1 MKIIVPTSTDLD
13 LDLPGVETVAISE
26 FGEVPEEHRDAQA
39 AILWGM
45 QARVS
50 KFVDQ
55 LPNVRWYQTLA
66 AGPDGLLGAN
76 LPDDVIVTNGVH
88 FHDRPVAEHA
98 AALTL
103 TLTSRVPE
111 MLQHQREH
119 YWSDFGRPRPL
130 HDGKHVRTTV
140 GANVVVWG
148 FGAIGQQVGRVFDA
162 LGANVTGVAR
172 TGGKRD
178 GFPVVTEADFPQ
190 ILPDTDILVMVLPA
204 SAQTKNI
211 FNQEIVDMLPD
222 RALLINVGRGA
233 TVDEGVLVNALNE
246 GKLGGAGLDV
256 FQVEPL
262 PQDSPLWDFENVV
275 ISPHSAGGRPDG
287 AASRIA
293 HNFQAW
299 QAGDIDSMVGVVRRP
314 N

>member
-1 MKIIVPTSTDLD
+1 MKLIIPTSTPLD
-13 LDLPGVETVAISE
+13 LDLPDVEIVKLSE
-26 FGEVPEEHRDAQA
+26 FEDVPEEHRDAEA
-39 AILWGM
+39 AVLWGM

-66 AGPDGLLGAN
+66 AGPDGLLNSN
-76 LPDDVIVTNGVH
+76 LGDDVVVTNGVH

-103 TLTSRVPE
+103 ALTNRIPE
-111 MLQHQREH
+111 MLEHKREH

-140 GANVVVWG
+140 ESNVVVWG
-148 FGAIGQQVGRVFDA
+148 FGAIGQQVARVFDA

-172 TGGKRD
+172 SAGERAS
-178 GFPVVTEADFPQ
+178 FPVITEDDFEKV
-190 ILPDTDILVMVLPA
+190 LPETDILVMVLPA
-204 SAQTKNI
+204 TSATKNI
-211 FNQEIVDMLPD
+211 FNQKIVDLLPD
-222 RALLINVGRGA
+222 RALLINVGRGP
-233 TVDEGVLVNALNE
+233 TVDEGVLAKALEE

-262 PQDSPLWDFENVV
+262 PEDSPLWDFDNVV
-275 ISPHSAGGRPDG
+275 ISPHSAGGRPDR
-287 AASRIA
+287 APERIK
-293 HNFQAW
+293 HNYEAW
-299 QAGDIDSMVGVVRRP
+299 KAGDIDSMIGVVRKP
-314 N
+314 K